1 MELANIIV
9 AAVAAILSLGSL
21 SFSVYTYRK
30 ALVHDRKQAT
40 LDAYLLLQ
48 EQAFDPLNHIMP
60 SEIEE
65 IVMDPRSARYKD
77 LSGYVARIEHFCV
90 GVNRDIYDRDTVY
103 ALAHGYID
111 KALTSRLDPILNRK
125 AALSGQEY
133 YENIKEVLR
142 WMAEK
147 EKTLQL
153 KNSNRRK

>member
-9 AAVAAILSLGSL
+9 AAVAAIFSLGSL

-48 EQAFDPLNHIMP
+48 EQAFDPLNHISTAEMA
-60 SEIEE
+60 EIAK
-65 IVMDPRSARYKD
+65 DPASQAYKD
-77 LSGYVARIEHFCV
+77 VSGYIARIEHFCV
-90 GVNRDIYDRDTVY
+90 GVNKNIYDKETVY
-103 ALAHGYID
+103 ALAHGYLD
-111 KALTSRLDPILNRK
+111 KALKYRIDPILNKKFSRTGK
-125 AALSGQEY
+125 EY

-147 EKTLQL
+147 EKQ
-153 KNSNRRK
+153 SNK